1 MMTSQEWMQRFD
13 RSVMGTYKRYPLVM
27 ARGEGCRVW
36 DLEGK
41 EYLDCVAGI
50 AVCSLGHS
58 HPRVVEAIRKQ
69 AGILT
74 HVSNLYYTEAQGLL
88 AERLVQASFADKVFF
103 CNSGAEANEAAIK
116 LARKY
121 GNEILG
127 GKNEILTM
135 EGSFHG
141 RTLATVTATGQ
152 AKFHA
157 GFEPLPAGFRYVP
170 FDDLAALEAA
180 VGEKTCAVLVEPI
193 QAEGGV
199 RVPAPGY
206 LRGVREICNRK
217 GILLILDEVQTGMG
231 RTGPFLA
238 HEAEGIAPDIATL
251 AKALGNGFP
260 VGALLATDKVAAA
273 FGPGNHAS
281 TFGGNLLAMAAGLA
295 VLSVLLDEGLLAR
308 GAQAGRY
315 FLEKLQV
322 LKEKHGSIRDVRGRG
337 LLLGLEMDREV
348 AGILTRCLEKGLL
361 AATAGSQ
368 VVRFVPPL
376 VVTEAEIDRAV
387 EILDAVLE
395 GR

>member
-1 MMTSQEWMQRFD
+1 MQRFD
-13 RSVMGTYKRYPLVM
+13 RSVMGTYKRYPLVLS
-27 ARGEGCRVW
+27 RGEGCRVW

-58 HPRVVEAIRKQ
+58 HPKVVEAIRKQ

-74 HVSNLYYTEAQGLL
+74 HVSNLYYTEVQGLL
-88 AERLVQASFADKVFF
+88 AERLVQASFAGKVFF

-121 GNEILG
+121 GNEVLG
-127 GKNEILTM
+127 GKNEIITM

-141 RTLATVTATGQ
+141 RTLATITATGQ
-152 AKFHA
+152 AKFQA

-170 FDDLAALEAA
+170 YNDLSALEAA
-180 VGEKTCAVLVEPI
+180 VDGKTCAVLVEPV

-199 RVPAPGY
+199 RVPDPGY
-206 LRGVREICNRK
+206 LQGVREICDRK

-231 RTGPFLA
+231 RTGTFLA
-238 HEAEGIAPDIATL
+238 HEAEGITPDIATL

-260 VGALLATDKVAAA
+260 VGAMLATDKVAAA
-273 FGPGNHAS
+273 FAPGNHAS

-295 VLSVLLDEGLLAR
+295 VLSVLLDEGLLLRA
-308 GAQAGRY
+308 AEAGRY
-315 FLEKLQV
+315 FIEKLRA
-322 LKEKHGSIRDVRGRG
+322 LKEKHASIRDVRGKG
-337 LLLGLEMDREV
+337 LLLGVEMDREV
-348 AGILTRCLEKGLL
+348 AGILTRCSEKGLL
-361 AATAGSQ
+361 VATAGTH

-376 VVTEAEIDRAV
+376 VITAAEIDRAV
-387 EILDAVLE
+387 EILDGVLE
-395 GR
+395 EP

>member
-1 MMTSQEWMQRFD
+1 MNSQEWMQRFD
-13 RSVMGTYKRYPLVM
+13 RSVMGTYKRYPLVLS
-27 ARGEGCRVW
+27 RGEGCRVW

-58 HPRVVEAIRKQ
+58 HPKVVEAIRKQ

-74 HVSNLYYTEAQGLL
+74 HVSNLYYTEVQGLL
-88 AERLVQASFADKVFF
+88 AERLVQASFAGKAFF

-121 GNEILG
+121 GNEVLG
-127 GKNEILTM
+127 GKNEIVTM

-141 RTLATVTATGQ
+141 RTLATITATGQ
-152 AKFHA
+152 AKFQA

-170 FDDLAALEAA
+170 YNDLSALEAA
-180 VGEKTCAVLVEPI
+180 VDGKTCAVLVEPV

-199 RVPAPGY
+199 RVPDPGY
-206 LRGVREICNRK
+206 LKGVREICDRK

-231 RTGPFLA
+231 RTGTFLA
-238 HEAEGIAPDIATL
+238 HEAEGITPDIATL

-260 VGALLATDKVAAA
+260 VGAMLATDRAAAA
-273 FGPGNHAS
+273 FVPGNHAS

-295 VLSVLLDEGLLAR
+295 VVSVLLDEGLLVRA
-308 GAQAGRY
+308 AEAGRY
-315 FLEKLQV
+315 FIEKLRA
-322 LKEKHGSIRDVRGRG
+322 LKEKHASIRDVRGKG
-337 LLLGLEMDREV
+337 LLLGVEMDREV
-348 AGILTRCLEKGLL
+348 AGILTRCSEKGLL
-361 AATAGSQ
+361 VATAGTH

-376 VVTEAEIDRAV
+376 VITAAEIDRAV
-387 EILDAVLE
+387 EILDVVLE
-395 GR
+395 EP

>member
-1 MMTSQEWMQRFD
+1 MNSQEWMQRFD
-13 RSVMGTYKRYPLVM
+13 RSVMGTYRRYPLVVS
-27 ARGEGCRVW
+27 RGEGCRVW

-58 HPRVVEAIRKQ
+58 HPKVVEAIRKQ
-69 AGILT
+69 AGILM

-88 AERLVQASFADKVFF
+88 AERLVQASFAGKAFF

-121 GNEILG
+121 GNEVLG
-127 GKNEILTM
+127 GKGEIVTM

-152 AKFHA
+152 SKFQA
-157 GFEPLPAGFRYVP
+157 GFEPLPAGFRHVP
-170 FDDLAALEAA
+170 YNDLSALEAA
-180 VGEKTCAVLVEPI
+180 VDGNTCAVLVEPV

-199 RVPAPGY
+199 RVPDPGY
-206 LRGVREICNRK
+206 LKGVREICDRK

-231 RTGPFLA
+231 RTGTFLA
-238 HEAEGIAPDIATL
+238 HEAEGITPDIATL

-260 VGALLATDKVAAA
+260 VGAMLATDKAAAA
-273 FGPGNHAS
+273 FAPGNHAS

-295 VLSVLLDEGLLAR
+295 VISVLLDEGLLAR
-308 GAQAGRY
+308 AAEAGRY
-315 FLEKLQV
+315 FIEKLRV
-322 LKEKHGSIRDVRGRG
+322 LQAKHASILDVRGKG
-337 LLLGLEMDREV
+337 LLLGVEMDREV
-348 AGILTRCLEKGLL
+348 AGILTRCSEKGLL
-361 AATAGSQ
+361 VATAGTH

-376 VVTEAEIDRAV
+376 VITAAEIDRAV
-387 EILDAVLE
+387 EILDGVLE
-395 GR
+395 EP

>member
-1 MMTSQEWMQRFD
+1 MTSQEWMERFD
-13 RSVMGTYKRYPLVM
+13 RSVMGTYKRYPLVLS
-27 ARGEGCRVW
+27 RGEGCRVW

-58 HPRVVEAIRKQ
+58 HPRVVEAVRKQ

-74 HVSNLYYTEAQGLL
+74 HISNLYYTEAQALL
-88 AERLVQASFADKVFF
+88 AERLVRASFADKVFF

-127 GKNEILTM
+127 GKNEIITM

-141 RTLATVTATGQ
+141 RTLATITATGQ
-152 AKFHA
+152 AKFQA

-170 FDDLAALEAA
+170 YNDLSALEAA
-180 VGEKTCAVLVEPI
+180 VDGKTCAILVEPV

-199 RVPAPGY
+199 RVPDPGY
-206 LRGVREICNRK
+206 LKGVREICDRK
-217 GILLILDEVQTGMG
+217 GILLVLDEVQTGTG
-231 RTGPFLA
+231 RTGTFLA
-238 HEAEGIAPDIATL
+238 HEAEGIEPDIATL

-260 VGALLATDKVAAA
+260 VGAMLATDKAAAA
-273 FGPGNHAS
+273 FVPGNHAS

-295 VLSVLLDEGLLAR
+295 VMDVLLEGGLLEK
-308 GAQAGRY
+308 GAKAGRY
-315 FLEKLQV
+315 FLEKLQA
-322 LKEKHGSIRDVRGRG
+322 LSAKHASIRDVRGKG
-337 LLLGLEMDREV
+337 LLLGVEMDREV
-348 AGILTRCLEKGLL
+348 AGILARCTEKGLL
-361 AATAGSQ
+361 VATAGTH

-376 VVTEAEIDRAV
+376 VITEGEIDRAV
-387 EILDAVLE
+387 EILGGVLE
-395 GR
+395 ER

>member
-1 MMTSQEWMQRFD
+1 MQRFD
-13 RSVMGTYKRYPLVM
+13 RSVMGTYKRYPMILS
-27 ARGEGCRVW
+27 RGEGCRVW

-58 HPRVVEAIRKQ
+58 HPKVVEAIRKQ

-88 AERLVQASFADKVFF
+88 AERLVQASFAGKVFF

-121 GNEILG
+121 GNEVLG
-127 GKNEILTM
+127 GKNEIITM

-141 RTLATVTATGQ
+141 RTLATITATGQ
-152 AKFHA
+152 AKFQA

-170 FDDLAALEAA
+170 YNDLSALEAA
-180 VGEKTCAVLVEPI
+180 VDGKTCAVLVEPV

-199 RVPAPGY
+199 RVPDPGY
-206 LRGVREICNRK
+206 LKGVREICDRK

-231 RTGPFLA
+231 RTGTFLA
-238 HEAEGIAPDIATL
+238 HEAEGITPDIATL

-260 VGALLATDKVAAA
+260 VGAMLATDRAAAA
-273 FGPGNHAS
+273 FAPGNHAS

-295 VLSVLLDEGLLAR
+295 VVSVLLDEGLLVRA
-308 GAQAGRY
+308 AEAGRY
-315 FLEKLQV
+315 FIEKLRA
-322 LKEKHGSIRDVRGRG
+322 LKEKHASIRDVRGKG
-337 LLLGLEMDREV
+337 LLLGVEMDREV
-348 AGILTRCLEKGLL
+348 AGILTRCSEKGLL
-361 AATAGSQ
+361 VATAGTH

-376 VVTEAEIDRAV
+376 VITAAEIDRAV
-387 EILDAVLE
+387 EILDGVLE
-395 GR
+395 EP

>member
-1 MMTSQEWMQRFD
+1 MNSQEWMQRFD
-13 RSVMGTYKRYPLVM
+13 RSVMGTYKRYPMILS
-27 ARGEGCRVW
+27 RGEGCRVW

-58 HPRVVEAIRKQ
+58 HPKVVEAIRKQ

-88 AERLVQASFADKVFF
+88 AERLVQASFAGKVFF

-121 GNEILG
+121 GNEVLG
-127 GKNEILTM
+127 GKNEIITM

-141 RTLATVTATGQ
+141 RTLATITATGQ
-152 AKFHA
+152 AKFQA

-170 FDDLAALEAA
+170 YNDLSALEAA
-180 VGEKTCAVLVEPI
+180 VDGKTCAVLVEPV

-199 RVPAPGY
+199 RVPDPGY
-206 LRGVREICNRK
+206 LKGVREICDRK

-231 RTGPFLA
+231 RTGTLLA
-238 HEAEGIAPDIATL
+238 HEAEGITPDIATL

-260 VGALLATDKVAAA
+260 VGAMLATDRAAAA
-273 FGPGNHAS
+273 FAPGNHAS

-295 VLSVLLDEGLLAR
+295 VVSVLLDEGLLVRA
-308 GAQAGRY
+308 AEAGRY
-315 FLEKLQV
+315 FIEKLRA
-322 LKEKHGSIRDVRGRG
+322 LKEKHASIRDVRGKG
-337 LLLGLEMDREV
+337 LLLGVEMDREV
-348 AGILTRCLEKGLL
+348 AGILTRCSEKGLL
-361 AATAGSQ
+361 VATAGTH

-376 VVTEAEIDRAV
+376 VITAAEIDRAV
-387 EILDAVLE
+387 EILDGVLE
-395 GR
+395 EP

>member
-1 MMTSQEWMQRFD
+1 MTSQEWMERFD
-13 RSVMGTYKRYPLVM
+13 RSVMGTYKRYPLVLS
-27 ARGEGCRVW
+27 RGDGCRVW
-36 DLEGK
+36 DTEGK

-58 HPRVVEAIRKQ
+58 HPKVVEAIRKQ

-88 AERLVQASFADKVFF
+88 AERLAGASFADKVFF

-116 LARKY
+116 LVRKY

-127 GKNEILTM
+127 GKNEIITM

-141 RTLATVTATGQ
+141 RTLTTVTATGQ
-152 AKFHA
+152 AKFQV

-180 VGEKTCAVLVEPI
+180 VGEKTGAVLVEPV

-199 RVPAPGY
+199 RVPDPGY
-206 LRGVREICNRK
+206 LRGVREICDRK
-217 GILLILDEVQTGMG
+217 GILLVLDEVQTGMG
-231 RTGPFLA
+231 RTGTFLA
-238 HEAEGIAPDIATL
+238 HEADGIRPDVATL

-260 VGALLATDKVAAA
+260 VGAMLATDKAAAA
-273 FGPGNHAS
+273 FVPGNHAS

-295 VLSVLLDEGLLAR
+295 VLEVLLDEGLLQR
-308 GAQAGRY
+308 GARAGAY
-315 FLEKLQV
+315 FLEKLAK
-322 LKEKHGSIRDVRGRG
+322 LKDKHESIRDVRGRG

-348 AGILTRCLEKGLL
+348 AGVLTRCMEKGLL
-361 AATAGSQ
+361 VATAGTH

-376 VVTEAEIDRAV
+376 VITEAEIDRAV
-387 EILDAVLE
+387 GILDGVLE
-395 GR
+395 EG